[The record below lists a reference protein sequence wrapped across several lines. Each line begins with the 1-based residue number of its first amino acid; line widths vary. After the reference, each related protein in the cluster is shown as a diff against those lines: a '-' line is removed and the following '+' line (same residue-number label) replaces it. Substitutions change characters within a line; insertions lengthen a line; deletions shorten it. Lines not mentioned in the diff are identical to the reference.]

1 MFSDIFSSITG
12 NISCK
17 KKFVLKLQ
25 LKKIVENNSW
35 DIGLIY
41 VKIDFWQTYEK
52 LTQKARMRWKGIEKN
67 KIKWFLKL
75 FIINYSWAFIRTIS
89 LFR

>member
-41 VKIDFWQTYEK
+41 VKIDF
-52 LTQKARMRWKGIEKN
+52 
-67 KIKWFLKL
+67 
-75 FIINYSWAFIRTIS
+75 
-89 LFR
+89 